1 MMEMVDKLTAQEI
14 ARCVD
19 QSIGL
24 HVPPMSCERVDMKIT
39 SVSMNRPLSKAQ
51 GSIKKIS
58 PLMKPMTMAVG
69 GLSNEDRLDEAEPD
83 LPRPNRQSQHQNPID
98 TLGSEVDVWV

>member
-1 MMEMVDKLTAQEI
+1 MCHPLSSEGVDL
-14 ARCVD
+14 
-19 QSIGL
+19 
-24 HVPPMSCERVDMKIT
+24 KIT

-69 GLSNEDRLDEAEPD
+69 GVSSEDRLDEAEPD
-83 LPRPNRQSQHQNPID
+83 LPRRNRQNQRQNPGD
-98 TLGSEVDVWV
+98 TLGSEVDVYV

>member
-1 MMEMVDKLTAQEI
+1 MTEMVDKLTAQEI

-24 HVPPMSCERVDMKIT
+24 HVPPMSSEGVDLKIT

-69 GLSNEDRLDEAEPD
+69 GVNHEDKLDEAEPD
-83 LPRPNRQSQHQNPID
+83 SPRPNRQSQRQNPID

>member
-1 MMEMVDKLTAQEI
+1 MPTMTRKGVDL
-14 ARCVD
+14 
-19 QSIGL
+19 
-24 HVPPMSCERVDMKIT
+24 KIT

-69 GLSNEDRLDEAEPD
+69 DTSEGDRVDDSAPD
-83 LPRPNRQSQHQNPID
+83 SPRPNRQNQRQNPID
-98 TLGSEVDVWV
+98 TLGGEVDVYV

>member
-1 MMEMVDKLTAQEI
+1 MKKMVDGLTTQEI
-14 ARCVD
+14 SVCADLSMRVHL
-19 QSIGL
+19 S
-24 HVPPMSCERVDMKIT
+24 PMSSEGVDLKIT

-69 GLSNEDRLDEAEPD
+69 GVNQEDRLDEAEPD

>member
-1 MMEMVDKLTAQEI
+1 
-14 ARCVD
+14 
-19 QSIGL
+19 
-24 HVPPMSCERVDMKIT
+24 MKIT

-58 PLMKPMTMAVG
+58 PLMKPLTMALG
-69 GLSNEDRLDEAEPD
+69 GVSSEERLDEAEPD
-83 LPRPNRQSQHQNPID
+83 LPRRNRQSQGQNPID

>member
-1 MMEMVDKLTAQEI
+1 MKKMVDGLTTQEI
-14 ARCVD
+14 SVCADLSMRVHL
-19 QSIGL
+19 S
-24 HVPPMSCERVDMKIT
+24 PMSSEGVDLKIT

-69 GLSNEDRLDEAEPD
+69 GVSNEDRLDEAEPD

>member
-1 MMEMVDKLTAQEI
+1 
-14 ARCVD
+14 
-19 QSIGL
+19 
-24 HVPPMSCERVDMKIT
+24 MKIT

-58 PLMKPMTMAVG
+58 PLKKPLTMAVG
-69 GLSNEDRLDEAEPD
+69 GVNHEERLEEAEPD
-83 LPRPNRQSQHQNPID
+83 LPRRNRQSQGQNPID

>member
-1 MMEMVDKLTAQEI
+1 MKKMVDGLTTQEI
-14 ARCVD
+14 SVCADLSMRVHL
-19 QSIGL
+19 S
-24 HVPPMSCERVDMKIT
+24 PMSSEGVDLKIT

-51 GSIKKIS
+51 GNIKKIS